1 MSFTVDMTAV
11 YQQFAN
17 VFGSM
22 TPLLWP
28 FIGALLA
35 LFVFGGIIGI
45 LKAYQN
51 RQRVGD
57 DMSLVLNYD
66 INLFYQAFSSTMTSL
81 WPIIAPAFGILLAG
95 LVLGGIMA
103 AFHKFKES

>member
-1 MSFTVDMTAV
+1 MSFTVDMTSV

-17 VFGSM
+17 VFGSL

-35 LFVFGGIIGI
+35 LFVFGGIIHI

-51 RQRVGD
+51 R
-57 DMSLVLNYD
+57 
-66 INLFYQAFSSTMTSL
+66 
-81 WPIIAPAFGILLAG
+81 
-95 LVLGGIMA
+95 
-103 AFHKFKES
+103 